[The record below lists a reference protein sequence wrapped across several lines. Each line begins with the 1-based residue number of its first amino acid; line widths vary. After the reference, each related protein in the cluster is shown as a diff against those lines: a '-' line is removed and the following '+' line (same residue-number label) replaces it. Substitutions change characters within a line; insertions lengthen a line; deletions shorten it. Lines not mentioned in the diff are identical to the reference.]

1 MTDSSKEETKTRTPW
16 RDGYWSSNKMP
27 SLVLI
32 VDGEKVEG
40 KNIVAL
46 DYPDLEV
53 GSGRK
58 VLRME

>member
-1 MTDSSKEETKTRTPW
+1 MTDSSKEPKTQTPW

-40 KNIVAL
+40 KNIIAL

-53 GSGRK
+53 ASISK
-58 VLRME
+58 V

>member
-1 MTDSSKEETKTRTPW
+1 MTDSVKTAPW
-16 RDGYWSSNKMP
+16 RDGFWSSDKMP

-58 VLRME
+58 VRRME